1 MPENIAENTENVIE
15 NNQDKTENVSET
27 NSVSNT
33 QERSYESNAFYEMT
47 SFWEDCIEDL
57 PINIED
63 IKKFAHNPQIHIKI
77 FAKFVGGRI
86 MRMALL

>member
-15 NNQDKTENVSET
+15 NNQDKTESVSET

-47 SFWEDCIEDL
+47 SFWEDVL
-57 PINIED
+57 
-63 IKKFAHNPQIHIKI
+63 KI
-77 FAKFVGGRI
+77 C
-86 MRMALL
+86 LLILRTLRNLLIIRKYI

>member
-47 SFWEDCIEDL
+47 SFG
-57 PINIED
+57 
-63 IKKFAHNPQIHIKI
+63 KI
-77 FAKFVGGRI
+77 VLKI
-86 MRMALL
+86 CLLILRTLRNLLIIRKYI